1 MSDYATINDVITIYR
16 PDLSDAEKE
25 RASALIPIVCST
37 LRTEAKKVGKDL
49 DAMIENDFDLALV
62 AKSVV
67 VDVVGRILQTPT
79 DQAPMT
85 QMSEGALGYTFSG
98 TFLSPGGGVFIKN
111 SELAKLGLRRQ
122 RYGAIELC

>member
-16 PDLSDAEKE
+16 ADLSDTEKE
-25 RASALIPIVCST
+25 RANALIPIVCAT
-37 LRTEAKKVGKDL
+37 LRQEAKKVGKDL
-49 DAMIENDFDLALV
+49 DQMIEADYDVALV

-67 VDVVGRILQTPT
+67 VDVIGRILQTPT
-79 DQAPMT
+79 NQAPMT
-85 QMSEGALGYTFSG
+85 QATESALGYSFSG

>member
-1 MSDYATINDVITIYR
+1 MSDYANINDVITIYKA
-16 PDLSDAEKE
+16 DLTDAEKE
-25 RASALIPIVCST
+25 RATALIPIVCST
-37 LRTEAKKVGKDL
+37 LRSEAKKVGKDL

-79 DQAPMT
+79 DHAPMT

-111 SELAKLGLRRQ
+111 SELSKLGLRRQ